1 MSVQANLSTLTSNVA
16 TSRASNTG
24 SLDGGEVRPI
34 TDRHL
39 LASAGSYDA
48 KLRAFLQLLGV
59 HCQTGGVPDWR
70 RSADRTA
77 LHANSLLYNREIL
90 QGILRLRVAIQS
102 KNPLCCPRGLAIRK
116 VVLPSIMPFVFAG
129 MRTSLAVSLI
139 TTVVAEMIA
148 GHEDIGYYI
157 VSMQYA
163 MRPDMYARSSH
174 FPYSAIADVCTRRL
188 QDTLP
193 SKA

>member
-1 MSVQANLSTLTSNVA
+1 VLIAPLFTQIPCYI
-16 TSRASNTG
+16 TG
-24 SLDGGEVRPI
+24 N
-34 TDRHL
+34 
-39 LASAGSYDA
+39 
-48 KLRAFLQLLGV
+48 F
-59 HCQTGGVPDWR
+59 TGNF
-70 RSADRTA
+70 A
-77 LHANSLLYNREIL
+77 
-90 QGILRLRVAIQS
+90 ILRLRVAIQS

-139 TTVVAEMIA
+139 ITVVAEMIA
-148 GHEDIGYYI
+148 GHEGIGYYI

-163 MRPDMYARSSH
+163 IRPADMYARSSH
-174 FPYSAIADVCTRRL
+174 FPYSAIAEVCTRRL